1 MKSSKSKKS
10 RGRSSSRC
18 GRGFRVADQI
28 QKDIAQLLRLELKD
42 PRVGFVTVTEV
53 EVSSDLSHAWVY
65 YSVLPDTPDA
75 KERTHKGL
83 SHATGF
89 LRTRLGKL
97 LGIYSAPEL
106 HFVFDDSIAQGTHL
120 SKLIDLANQGQEAAA
135 SYSDTDKS

>member
-10 RGRSSSRC
+10 RGRSSPGS

-28 QKDIAQLLRLELKD
+28 QKDVAQLLRLELKD

-65 YSVLPDTPDA
+65 YSVLPDTPEQ
-75 KERTHKGL
+75 KERTDQGL
-83 SHATGF
+83 SNAKGF

-97 LGIYSAPEL
+97 LGLYSAPEL
-106 HFVFDDSIAQGTHL
+106 HFVFDDSIAQGAHL
-120 SKLIDLANQGQEAAA
+120 SRLIDLANQGQD
-135 SYSDTDKS
+135 SGSVPTDSDKP

>member
-10 RGRSSSRC
+10 RGRSSPVS

-65 YSVLPDTPDA
+65 YSVLPDTPEQ
-75 KERTHKGL
+75 KERTDQGL
-83 SHATGF
+83 SNAKGF

-97 LGIYSAPEL
+97 LGLYSAPEL
-106 HFVFDDSIAQGTHL
+106 HFVFDDSIAQGAHL
-120 SKLIDLANQGQEAAA
+120 SRLIDLANQGQD
-135 SYSDTDKS
+135 SGSVPTDSDKP

>member
-1 MKSSKSKKS
+1 LKSSKSKKS
-10 RGRSSSRC
+10 RGRSSPGS

-65 YSVLPDTPDA
+65 YSVLPDTPEQ
-75 KERTHKGL
+75 KERTDQGL
-83 SHATGF
+83 SNAKGF

-97 LGIYSAPEL
+97 LGLYSAPEL
-106 HFVFDDSIAQGTHL
+106 HFVFDDSIAQGAHL
-120 SKLIDLANQGQEAAA
+120 SRLIDLANQGQD
-135 SYSDTDKS
+135 SGSVPTDSDKP

>member
-10 RGRSSSRC
+10 RGRSSPGS

-65 YSVLPDTPDA
+65 YSVLPDTPEQ
-75 KERTHKGL
+75 KERTDQGL
-83 SHATGF
+83 SNAKGF

-97 LGIYSAPEL
+97 LGLYNAPEL
-106 HFVFDDSIAQGTHL
+106 HFVFDDSIAQGAHL
-120 SKLIDLANQGQEAAA
+120 SRLIDLANQGQD
-135 SYSDTDKS
+135 SGSVPTDSDKP